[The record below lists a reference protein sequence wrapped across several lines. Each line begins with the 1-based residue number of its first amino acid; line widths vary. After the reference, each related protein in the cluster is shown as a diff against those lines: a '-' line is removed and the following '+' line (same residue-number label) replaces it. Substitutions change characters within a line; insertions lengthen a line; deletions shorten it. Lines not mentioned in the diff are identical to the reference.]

1 MLDIFIEDNTEGYI
15 DDFILI
21 ADYGPFGTENCKL
34 SLATGVAERAKELFP
49 DRQYKLVCFGLGS
62 FSYFMYKVIKP
73 FLPVFILDKTAI
85 FGTDKEE
92 MKEFLRQYVNV
103 DDLPAEIMGERS

>member
-21 ADYGPFGTENCKL
+21 ANHESFGTDNFKL
-34 SLATGVAERAKELFP
+34 SIARTLADRARELFP
-49 DRQYKLVCFGLGS
+49 DRQYKLICYGLGS
-62 FSYFMYKVIKP
+62 FSYFIYRLVKP
-73 FLPVFILDKTAI
+73 FLPVFILDKMAI

-92 MKEFLRQYVNV
+92 MKEFLK
-103 DDLPAEIMGERS
+103 